1 MFVHLTLLHRSRI
14 NFVNLTH
21 ISYKDETILT
31 HAVKIQN
38 GAAVAALLEAG
49 ADPNFANKK
58 GVTPISAA
66 AHKGNT
72 EIMGSLIDAG
82 SNVNACNSSGST
94 ALIQVIRNKTII
106 IQMFSE
112 I

>member
-1 MFVHLTLLHRSRI
+1 V
-14 NFVNLTH
+14 
-21 ISYKDETILT
+21 
-31 HAVKIQN
+31 QN
-38 GAAVAALLEAG
+38 SAAVAALLEAG

-72 EIMGSLIDAG
+72 EIMRSLIDAG

-94 ALIQVIRNKTII
+94 ALIQVRYRIHADIFLDMRRRLRKPFFTLR
-106 IQMFSE
+106 
-112 I
+112 

>member
-1 MFVHLTLLHRSRI
+1 MHWQ
-14 NFVNLTH
+14 
-21 ISYKDETILT
+21 DETVLT
-31 HAVKIQN
+31 HAVKVQN
-38 GAAVAALLEAG
+38 SAAVAALLEAG

-72 EIMGSLIDAG
+72 EIMRSLIDAG

-94 ALIQVIRNKTII
+94 ALIQVRI
-106 IQMFSE
+106 E
-112 I
+112 

>member
-1 MFVHLTLLHRSRI
+1 
-14 NFVNLTH
+14 
-21 ISYKDETILT
+21 LT

-72 EIMGSLIDAG
+72 EIMSSLIDAG

-94 ALIQVIRNKTII
+94 ALIQVKSFLKII
-106 IQMFSE
+106 EVLTDFNGNADCMNLGISLRPRSSSSTSC
-112 I
+112 